1 MERVGILGGTFDP
14 PHLGHLILAETA
26 RESLHLDRVLFMPTG
41 EPPHKQSQ
49 TISAVYH
56 RLAMA
61 RLAIAG
67 NPFFQLDPTDA
78 DRPAPHYT
86 YSLLPLLQEALPA
99 AQLWLLLG
107 GDSLRDLPTW
117 HAPAAIIACCRLA
130 VLPRP
135 EAGFDLPELE
145 QTIPG
150 LAAAVDLL
158 AGPAIHLSGTQI
170 RAWSR
175 AGRSLRYLL
184 PESVRGYIQEHQL
197 YQSLSPGF

>member
-26 RESLHLDRVLFMPTG
+26 RESLHLDRVLFMPAG
-41 EPPHKQSQ
+41 EPPHKQGQ
-49 TISAVYH
+49 TISATHH
-56 RLAMA
+56 RLAMT

-67 NPFFQLDPTDA
+67 NPCFQLDPTDA

-86 YSLLPLLQEALPA
+86 YTLLPLLQETIPA

-117 HAPAAIIACCRLA
+117 QTPDAIIACCRLA

-135 EAGFDLPELE
+135 EAEFDLPELE
-145 QTIPG
+145 QSIPG
-150 LAAAVDLL
+150 VAAAVDLL

-170 RAWSR
+170 RAWSH

-184 PESVRGYIQEHQL
+184 PESVRHYIQQHQL
-197 YQSLSPGF
+197 YQ

>member
-26 RESLHLDRVLFMPTG
+26 RDCLQLDRVLFMPAG
-41 EPPHKQSQ
+41 EPPHKQGQ
-49 TISAVYH
+49 TISPIRH
-56 RLAMA
+56 RLTMT

-67 NPFFQLDPTDA
+67 NPAFQLDATDA
-78 DRPAPHYT
+78 HRPAPHYT
-86 YSLLPLLQEALPA
+86 YTLLPLLQAALPA

-117 HAPAAIIACCRLA
+117 HEPAAILARCRLA

-135 EAGFDLPELE
+135 GAPFDLSSLE

-150 LAAAVDLL
+150 LSAAVDCL
-158 AGPAIHLSGTQI
+158 AGPAIPLSGTEI
-170 RAWSR
+170 RAWAR
-175 AGRSLRYLL
+175 RGRSLRYLL
-184 PESVRGYIQEHQL
+184 PETVRRYIQQRQL
-197 YQSLSPGF
+197 YQ

>member
-41 EPPHKQSQ
+41 EPPHKQGQ
-49 TISAVYH
+49 TISAIHH
-56 RLAMA
+56 RLAMT

-67 NPFFQLDPTDA
+67 NPCFQLDLTDA

-86 YSLLPLLQEALPA
+86 HTLLPLLQAALPA

-117 HAPAAIIACCRLA
+117 QAPTAIIACCRLA

-145 QTIPG
+145 QSIPG
-150 LAAAVDLL
+150 IAAAVDLL

-170 RAWSR
+170 RAWSG

-184 PESVRGYIQEHQL
+184 PESVRRYIQQHQL
-197 YQSLSPGF
+197 YQ